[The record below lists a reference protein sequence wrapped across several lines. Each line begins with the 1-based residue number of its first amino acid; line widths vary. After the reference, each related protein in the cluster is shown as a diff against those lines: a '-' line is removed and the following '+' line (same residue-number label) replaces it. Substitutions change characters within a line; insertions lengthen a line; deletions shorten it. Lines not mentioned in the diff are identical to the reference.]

1 LSTDPTEP
9 SPELP
14 GTPEVGTLVPI
25 APTRIGRDACAR
37 FAPDNA
43 GGTGAIAH
51 ERTERAREFRQAL
64 HAAVSP
70 KDIAAVGRAL
80 VEQATIGDVRAAREL
95 LDRIIGRTM
104 LAQAADQIPA
114 ASLPM
119 AEVRPSVRRINDATA
134 PKNRLLGAVAIV

>member
-1 LSTDPTEP
+1 
-9 SPELP
+9 
-14 GTPEVGTLVPI
+14 
-25 APTRIGRDACAR
+25 
-37 FAPDNA
+37 
-43 GGTGAIAH
+43 
-51 ERTERAREFRQAL
+51 
-64 HAAVSP
+64 
-70 KDIAAVGRAL
+70 VGRAL

-119 AEVRPSVRRINDATA
+119 AGVRSSVRRINDATA